1 MHPDPWRTAIDVLS
15 AHRPYRPLCQFGDH
29 WRPADTQNPRHSR
42 APYFTE
48 QEAMDM
54 VKKCLKEVLGHR
66 AKTGRGYPPNVR
78 IREETYMKDP
88 SRRAYILLI
97 EGKAHPRPVY
107 VKWVFLPSEQHRE
120 SIHFISF
127 HQSDEAES
135 P

>member
-1 MHPDPWRTAIDVLS
+1 
-15 AHRPYRPLCQFGDH
+15 
-29 WRPADTQNPRHSR
+29 
-42 APYFTE
+42 
-48 QEAMDM
+48 M